1 MFLVLITALVLVG
14 KTSETGKG
22 SKCRS
27 EVCNPEP
34 DLRAARLLCLEL
46 VTLPDADS
54 LHGSF
59 CSKGSYLKIVY
70 CRQIATYFPLF
81 IFKVLYRIY
90 PIIAAPCLQKGG
102 DNLLLMKGLFGSAK
116 AGFSCKISFLI
127 ASASYASARP
137 YLVICICMPL
147 GLLFFLRG
155 LKIVSPAVSSSTG
168 KIHSLRYFLLRSLRA
183 HCDTL
188 SRFVGISL
196 QDGLQLRSVSD
207 ALQRNL
213 LY

>member
-1 MFLVLITALVLVG
+1 MIALVLVWETK
-14 KTSETGKG
+14 KTRNGSE
-22 SKCRS
+22 CRL
-27 EVCNPEP
+27 EMCNPEP

-59 CSKGSYLKIVY
+59 CSKGSYLQIVY
-70 CRQIATYFPLF
+70 CRQIATHFPLF
-81 IFKVLYRIY
+81 IFKGLYRIY
-90 PIIAAPCLQKGG
+90 PIIAAPCLQNGG
-102 DNLLLMKGLFGSAK
+102 DNLLLMKGLSGSAK
-116 AGFSCKISFLI
+116 AGFSCKINFLI

-137 YLVICICMPL
+137 YLRICICMPL
-147 GLLFFLRG
+147 GLLSLLRG

-168 KIHSLRYFLLRSLRA
+168 KIHSLQYFLFRSLRA

-188 SRFVGISL
+188 LHFVGISL

-207 ALQRNL
+207 ALQRNP